1 MLSQRFGGIIGK
13 SIIDTINKKIN
24 KLQSKSN

>member
-24 KLQSKSN
+24 KL